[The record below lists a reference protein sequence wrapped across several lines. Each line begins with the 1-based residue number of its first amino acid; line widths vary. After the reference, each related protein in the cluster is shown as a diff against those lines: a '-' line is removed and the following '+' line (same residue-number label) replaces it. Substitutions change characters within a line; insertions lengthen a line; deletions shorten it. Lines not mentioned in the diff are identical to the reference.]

1 MRKLL
6 SLVLLAIGLFWLMP
20 LGALS
25 EEKGT
30 AQTEAIPSVVSSVN
44 GKEITAGQY
53 RNQWHIMHRMLMR
66 AGRRQKIGPEYGE
79 SMKHE
84 VMERLIVLELLRQK
98 AHQMNIR
105 VDLEE
110 VEENLQ
116 EIQGRGGWAE
126 AMACGLGDQ
135 EPNWDAYR
143 ADITNSMK
151 IEKLLKQEV
160 YDKVTVDP
168 EEVNDYYNANLE
180 DFKVPDQV
188 RARHILIRIPIDAT
202 DVQRKEALEA
212 IQKAAERIQKG
223 EVFEQVAQE
232 VSHDGSAPEGGD
244 VGYFGRGWMV
254 PEFEKVA
261 FSPEKGQVRDIVRTH
276 FGYHLI
282 KVEDR
287 RPARTKLFQEVAS
300 EIEELLRRMKAES
313 LGRDYTEKLRA
324 AAQIE
329 RIPFQGLGRL
339 LYRFPQLSYPF
350 HRGIT

>member
-6 SLVLLAIGLFWLMP
+6 SLVLPLVPLAIGLFWLMP
-20 LGALS
+20 LGALA

-30 AQTEAIPSVVSSVN
+30 AQTEAIPSVVARVN
-44 GKEITAGQY
+44 GKEISADQY
-53 RNQWHIMHRMLMR
+53 RNQWHILHRMLMR
-66 AGRRQKIGPEYGE
+66 AGRRQMIGPEYAE

-84 VMERLIVLELLRQK
+84 VVERLIVLELLRQK
-98 AHQMNIR
+98 ADQTNIR
-105 VDLEE
+105 VDPEE
-110 VEENLQ
+110 VEEKLQ
-116 EIQGRGGWAE
+116 EIQRRGGWAG
-126 AMACGLGDQ
+126 AMARGLGGQ

-151 IEKLLKQEV
+151 IKKLLKQEV
-160 YDKVTVDP
+160 YDKVTVEP
-168 EEVNDYYNANLE
+168 KEVSDHYNANLE

-212 IQKAAERIQKG
+212 IQKAAQRIQKG
-223 EVFEQVAQE
+223 EAFEQVAKE
-232 VSHDGSAPEGGD
+232 VSHDGSAPQGGD
-244 VGYFGRGWMV
+244 LGYFGRGRMV

-261 FSPEKGQVRDIVRTH
+261 FSLEKGQVSDIVQTQ

-282 KVEDR
+282 KVEDQ

-324 AAQIE
+324 EAQIE
-329 RIPFQGLGRL
+329 RIPF
-339 LYRFPQLSYPF
+339 
-350 HRGIT
+350 